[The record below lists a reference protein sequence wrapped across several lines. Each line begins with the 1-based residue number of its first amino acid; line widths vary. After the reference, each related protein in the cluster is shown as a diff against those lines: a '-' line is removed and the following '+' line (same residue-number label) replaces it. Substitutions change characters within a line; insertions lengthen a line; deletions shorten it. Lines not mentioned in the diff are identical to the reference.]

1 MRRDKM
7 IVSGG
12 QTGVDRAA
20 LDFALNYSWPCG
32 GYCPKGRMAE
42 DGIIPTKYPLEE
54 LTTRS
59 YRARTR
65 KNVEISDGTLVFAG
79 ASKMQRGTRLTVQ
92 HCEKI
97 SRPCFIYQLA
107 DHNPQQLQ
115 QLQAWMETHRI
126 AILNVAGNRESDE
139 PGIYHQSYQSLL
151 MIFNIP

>member
-1 MRRDKM
+1 MTPDKM
-7 IVSGG
+7 IISGG

-20 LDFALNYSWPCG
+20 LDFALNYNWPCG

-42 DGIIPTKYPLEE
+42 DGNIPAKYPLEE

-65 KNVEISDGTLVFAG
+65 KNVEISDGTLVLVWNN
-79 ASKMQRGTRLTVQ
+79 KMQRGTRLTVQ

-97 SRPCFIYQLA
+97 SRPCFIYQLV
-107 DHNPQQLQ
+107 DHHPRQLQ
-115 QLQAWMETHRI
+115 QVQSWMKTHRI

-139 PGIYHQSYQSLL
+139 PGIYRQSYQALRT
-151 MIFNIP
+151 IFNIP